1 LGIGYVCYKIFAA
14 TALFS
19 LKKISVIDMA
29 KIQINSETILFLKI
43 FLFGKPVSLLL
54 RHYHEISV

>member
-1 LGIGYVCYKIFAA
+1 MCVTRFFAT

-19 LKKISVIDMA
+19 LKKNLVIDMA

-43 FLFGKPVSLLL
+43 FLFGKPVF
-54 RHYHEISV
+54 YY